1 MEMDTDEALHH
12 HCHRFSGTYEKRDFE
27 KNRKGTHQGLTSST
41 LQFQWQ
47 VSWEREEEAGGE
59 VGKTMVSWSELQ
71 CGEDDDIELS

>member
-12 HCHRFSGTYEKRDFE
+12 LCHRFSGAYEKRDSE
-27 KNRKGTHQGLTSST
+27 KNRKRTRQGFTSLTP
-41 LQFQWQ
+41 QFQWR

-59 VGKTMVSWSELQ
+59 VGKTMVSRSDLQ